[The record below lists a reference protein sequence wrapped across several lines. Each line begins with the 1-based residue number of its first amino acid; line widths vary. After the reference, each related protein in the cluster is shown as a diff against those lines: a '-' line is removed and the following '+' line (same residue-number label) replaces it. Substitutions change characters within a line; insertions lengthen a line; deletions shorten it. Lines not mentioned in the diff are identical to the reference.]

1 MDYNKFKIVM
11 HPVRIK
17 IIAHINQKGEAT
29 TQEIAKLNG
38 DIPPATLY
46 RHISRLCNDGIIE
59 VIKENKINGILEKV
73 YRMKENPLAE
83 FSKILA
89 TNNAEQLMNL
99 FYSFTLMLLSDFQKY
114 TARQNVNITEDGVGF
129 NSAHLYLSDEE
140 LAEMMEE
147 LRSNILK
154 QAVNEPSKTRK
165 LRKFS
170 WVLVPVNVND
180 EAE

>member
-1 MDYNKFKIVM
+1 MVM

-17 IIAHINQKGEAT
+17 IISYINQKGAAT
-29 TQEIAKLNG
+29 TQEIAKLNS

-46 RHISRLCNDGIIE
+46 RHINKLCNDGIIE
-59 VIKENKINGILEKV
+59 VAKENKINGILEKV
-73 YRMKENPLAE
+73 YQMKENPLAE
-83 FSKILA
+83 FTEILE

-147 LRSNILK
+147 LRSNIVK
-154 QAVNEPSKTRK
+154 RAVNEPSKIRK
-165 LRKFS
+165 LRKVS
-170 WVLVPVNVND
+170 LVLVPVDVND